1 MKQILMEEQYGLNS
15 QDKQQEDIKEIL
27 QIQVKLQLC
36 LLEIW
41 VLELIKIVLKIS
53 LAKQEMLK
61 M

>member
-1 MKQILMEEQYGLNS
+1 MEEQYGLNS

-36 LLEIW
+36 SLEIW

>member
-1 MKQILMEEQYGLNS
+1 MEEQYGLNS